1 MTCSRPFAK
10 CLCAFLWL
18 AAASGSSR
26 SVRAQEVPAGSTDTQ
41 SQTELNPRLKP
52 AMRSFESAERFL
64 LQLGGGP
71 YTVFSDKSESYGRF
85 FTGDHGPNLNAQL
98 DGIVYRMLRT
108 FYATVGGSVGL
119 LNFSGAAV
127 ERMDPTQTTSEK
139 TTLSIVPLT
148 ASAAIHV
155 DVLPR
160 RLGIPIIVG
169 ARLGWEWAHWNT
181 DTGARNNASGWSVGP
196 VVSLQLALDLDSFE
210 PGGARALDEEWGIN
224 HTYIF
229 GEVFH
234 FAPVAKSLEIGTTS
248 WLIGLG
254 FIF

>member
-1 MTCSRPFAK
+1 
-10 CLCAFLWL
+10 LL

-52 AMRSFESAERFL
+52 AMRSFESAERFV

-71 YTVFSDKSESYGRF
+71 YTVFSDEQASYGRF
-85 FTGDHGPNLNAQL
+85 FSDDHGPNLNAQL
-98 DGIVYRMLRT
+98 DGILYRMQRT
-108 FYATVGGSVGL
+108 FYVTVGGSVGL

-148 ASAAIHV
+148 AAATIRI

-160 RLGIPIIVG
+160 RLGIPIILA
-169 ARLGWEWAHWNT
+169 ARAGWEWAHWDTN
-181 DTGARNNASGWSVGP
+181 TGARDNATGWSVGP
-196 VVSLQLALDLDSFE
+196 VVSAQVALDLDTFE

-224 HTYIF
+224 HTFIF

-234 FAPVAKSLEIGTTS
+234 FAPIGKSLEIGTTS
-248 WLIGLG
+248 WLVGLG